1 MRTSISRREFL
12 QKSLAGAGLT
22 IAISMTS
29 SGCRLMR
36 AEDLKKDT
44 ALMFSPNAW
53 IQITPDE
60 TVKCILNKS
69 EMGQGIYTSLPM
81 IIADELEADWRNIC
95 FQAAPAGAKYVD
107 PTFGMQVTGGSTS
120 IRHMFEPLR
129 MAAAVARE
137 MLIRAAAETWA
148 VSVKECQALQGKVQH
163 VKSGRSL
170 TYGELCE
177 RASQLSVPQNPPLK
191 KEDQFRLIG
200 KSMSRLD
207 VWDKVNGSATFG
219 TDVFVPGMLYSA
231 IARPPAYGAKA
242 TSYDESA
249 AERVPGVSKVVPI
262 DRGIAV
268 CADTLHAAWEG
279 REALQIQWGKGS
291 YAGLNNA
298 TLEKDFL
305 DHLNKQGVK
314 AREEGDVKNALRR
327 AAKKAEATFILPYL
341 AHVTMEP
348 MNCTVYIRPDRC
360 DLWNSTQNQTG
371 ILQLAQKITG
381 LSADQIYVHTTYLG
395 GGFGRRAEV
404 DVVEEALQL
413 AKATGKPI
421 KIIWT
426 REEDMQHDFYR
437 PGNCCKIEA
446 GIDGNGQITAW
457 SHMIVAPSI
466 FARIFP
472 MMVRGGVDP
481 AAVEGIV
488 EPYAVPNIQVEY
500 VKIDTPVPV
509 GFWRSVGS
517 SHNAFT
523 VESFMDELAH
533 LARRDP
539 LDFRLSHLK
548 GQPRA
553 RLVLE
558 LAAEKA
564 GWGKPI
570 KEGRG
575 LGIAYHFSFG
585 THVAQVA
592 EISANEKDGSM
603 KVHRVVCAVDCGQIV
618 NPAIITAQMESGIL
632 MGLSASLKE
641 KVDFAKGGVESAN
654 FYNYDILR
662 IHEIPEIEVHIVKT
676 PEKMGGI
683 GEPGLPPIA
692 PAVANA
698 IFKATGIRVRRLP
711 MTPETV
717 IDATRK
723 S

>member
-1 MRTSISRREFL
+1 MGKRFPCGPEQRNSR
-12 QKSLAGAGLT
+12 
-22 IAISMTS
+22 
-29 SGCRLMR
+29 
-36 AEDLKKDT
+36 
-44 ALMFSPNAW
+44 
-53 IQITPDE
+53 
-60 TVKCILNKS
+60 
-69 EMGQGIYTSLPM
+69 
-81 IIADELEADWRNIC
+81 
-95 FQAAPAGAKYVD
+95 
-107 PTFGMQVTGGSTS
+107 
-120 IRHMFEPLR
+120 
-129 MAAAVARE
+129 
-137 MLIRAAAETWA
+137 
-148 VSVKECQALQGKVQH
+148 
-163 VKSGRSL
+163 
-170 TYGELCE
+170 
-177 RASQLSVPQNPPLK
+177 
-191 KEDQFRLIG
+191 
-200 KSMSRLD
+200 
-207 VWDKVNGSATFG
+207 
-219 TDVFVPGMLYSA
+219 
-231 IARPPAYGAKA
+231 
-242 TSYDESA
+242 
-249 AERVPGVSKVVPI
+249 
-262 DRGIAV
+262 
-268 CADTLHAAWEG
+268 
-279 REALQIQWGKGS
+279 
-291 YAGLNNA
+291 
-298 TLEKDFL
+298 KDFL
-305 DHLNKQGVK
+305 DHLNKPGAK
-314 AREEGDVKNALRR
+314 AREEGDVRNALRR
-327 AAKKAEATFILPYL
+327 AAKKAEATFVLPYL

-381 LSADQIYVHTTYLG
+381 LSADQIHVHTTYLG
-395 GGFGRRAEV
+395 GGFGRRVEV

-457 SHMIVAPSI
+457 SHRIVVPSI
-466 FARIFP
+466 FTRIFP

-488 EPYAVPNIQVEY
+488 EPYEVPNIQVEY

-523 VESFMDELAH
+523 VESFVDELAH
-533 LARRDP
+533 LTRRDP
-539 LDFRLSHLK
+539 LEFRLSHLK
-548 GQPRA
+548 GHPRA
-553 RLVLE
+553 RRVLD

-570 KEGRG
+570 KEGRK

-618 NPAIITAQMESGIL
+618 NPGIITAQMESGIL
-632 MGLSASLKE
+632 MGLSAALKE
-641 KVDFAKGGVESAN
+641 QVAFAKGGVESAN
-654 FYNYDILR
+654 FYNYAILR

-676 PEKMGGI
+676 QEKMGGI

-698 IFKATGIRVRRLP
+698 LFKATGIRVRRLP

-717 IDATRK
+717 IDAMRK